1 MVLQIDP
8 SLILLQIFWMKLIP
22 VAVAFSVIASIAGY
36 AREWTSNDGKK
47 LEAEFISA
55 SEGQVNMKR
64 PTGQMVTLPLSR
76 LSAED
81 QAWVA
86 QQAAG
91 AAVPAET
98 KLLGGPFGNLI
109 TGSWALSEY
118 DGLKFALYGGK
129 GLKAETKYPLV
140 VALHGKSPNT
150 ENGKQVGGWMDSF
163 RKAENEAVRPC
174 FIVAPMSAQPAAG
187 QGMGWNGDEV
197 TQVIKLIKA
206 LIKDLPIDPKRVY
219 IVGHSMGGYGACHI
233 MASEPRLFAA
243 AIPVA
248 GVSSG
253 DAAALDRKP
262 IWMFHAVDDKA
273 VPVSSAQEFAALL
286 KKDKQFKYTEL
297 PTGGHGVVGSIFN
310 NPETH
315 TWLFAQ
321 QLR

>member
-1 MVLQIDP
+1 
-8 SLILLQIFWMKLIP
+8 MKLIP
-22 VAVAFSVIASIAGY
+22 VVVAFSVIASIAGY

-47 LEAEFISA
+47 LEAEFISS
-55 SEGQVNMKR
+55 SEGQVKLKR
-64 PTGQMVTLPLSR
+64 PTGQMVTFPLAR
-76 LSAED
+76 LSTDD

-91 AAVPAET
+91 VEAKPLE
-98 KLLGGPFGNLI
+98 GPFGKLI
-109 TGSWALSEY
+109 TGSWGLSEY

-129 GLKAETKYPLV
+129 GLKADTKYPLV

-163 RKAENEAVRPC
+163 KKAENEAVRPC
-174 FIVAPMSAQPAAG
+174 FILAPLSAQPASG
-187 QGMGWNGDEV
+187 QGMGWNGDEI

-206 LIKDLPIDPKRVY
+206 LIKDLPIDPKRIY
-219 IVGHSMGGYGACHI
+219 IVGHSMGGYGTCHI

-248 GVSSG
+248 GVSTG

-262 IWMFHAVDDKA
+262 IWMFHAADDKV
-273 VPVSSAQEFAALL
+273 VPVSGAQEFAALL

-297 PTGGHGVVGSIFN
+297 PSGGHGVVGPIFN

-315 TWLFAQ
+315 IWLFAQ
-321 QLR
+321 QLK